1 MISKYLVSPCKYLLT
16 EVLCQENGYLLSSMC
31 MNLSRSPVLLIVI
44 INKSP
49 SIKCKTNSIC
59 PCYLIRMILLSN
71 SKNTWCKSAWHF
83 VPIFLSLL
91 TKEFDKLLQ
100 ALC

>member
-1 MISKYLVSPCKYLLT
+1 MTLQILA

-31 MNLSRSPVLLIVI
+31 MNLSRSPVLLIVL

-59 PCYLIRMILLSN
+59 PCYLVRMILLSN
-71 SKNTWCKSAWHF
+71 SKKLGANLLSILYQ
-83 VPIFLSLL
+83 VIFLSLL
-91 TKEFDKLLQ
+91 RSLISFCKSFI
-100 ALC
+100 